1 MEYDDETIGF
11 QAQPME
17 EDAEP
22 QTQSLTYD
30 MVSNSAGG
38 YSYAV
43 NDETRFLRYLCLGTE
58 GASYYIIGKC
68 YLENY
73 RPLPSH

>member
-1 MEYDDETIGF
+1 MENDDETIGF

-17 EDAEP
+17 EDPEP
-22 QTQSLTYD
+22 QTKPLTYD

-43 NDETRFLRYLCLGTE
+43 NDETRLLRYLCLGTE
-58 GASYYIIGKC
+58 GGSYYVTDPALKR
-68 YLENY
+68 ENIECID
-73 RPLPSH
+73 R

>member
-17 EDAEP
+17 EDPEP
-22 QTQSLTYD
+22 QTNPSTYD

-43 NDETRFLRYLCLGTE
+43 NDATRKELTHDTPQSEVTVHVGTF
-58 GASYYIIGKC
+58 
-68 YLENY
+68 
-73 RPLPSH
+73 H

>member
-1 MEYDDETIGF
+1 MEYVDETIGF

-17 EDAEP
+17 EDTEP
-22 QTQSLTYD
+22 QIQSLTYD

-43 NDETRFLRYLCLGTE
+43 NEQEFVIVESITSLLTLLF
-58 GASYYIIGKC
+58 
-68 YLENY
+68 
-73 RPLPSH
+73 

>member
-17 EDAEP
+17 EDTEP

-58 GASYYIIGKC
+58 GGSYYVTG
-68 YLENY
+68 
-73 RPLPSH
+73 RGAR